1 MTVAA
6 DILAC
11 ERRRWA
17 LPGSRWDRRVRLLKA
32 ALPVAA
38 GAVALLSMVWPL
50 TAQQEFSF
58 VLSRESVEMAGERL
72 RIERPMYR
80 GKDSKGRD
88 FSILAEQA
96 VQRTSNTPVV
106 ELTGIEARLDMAEG
120 IATVTAPMGRYDL
133 EAERLRVA
141 GPVVFERPDGFAMR
155 TADVAVDL
163 ATRRVRSLGA
173 VSGRVPLGSFR
184 AARLDADIEAGV
196 VSLSGGVSMRITQR

>member
-1 MTVAA
+1 
-6 DILAC
+6 
-11 ERRRWA
+11 
-17 LPGSRWDRRVRLLKA
+17 
-32 ALPVAA
+32 
-38 GAVALLSMVWPL
+38 MVWPL